1 MEKKN
6 SADSKEAWPV
16 EDNPFWL
23 HFEKQVQKWGA
34 IALIVIVIAGLCG
47 LFSQGFLSKKTAV
60 SDDQKLMVEYDRFG
74 RLQSDLD
81 MQMTANASADS
92 RVTFT
97 LGGDFMHD
105 FEIRTLQPQPQ
116 KMYSRSGELV
126 LEYARPA
133 PDKPLTVWLGL
144 TPLGV
149 GTSTQ
154 TLSVNS
160 ATTVTL
166 TQFIWP

>member
-6 SADSKEAWPV
+6 STDAERTWPV

-23 HFEKQVQKWGA
+23 HVEMQVQKWGA
-34 IALIVIVIAGLCG
+34 IVLIAIVIAGLCG
-47 LFSQGFLSKKTAV
+47 LFSQGLLSKKTVTSA
-60 SDDQKLMVEYDRFG
+60 DQRLSVEYDRFG

-81 MQMTANASADS
+81 MQITANATTDN
-92 RVTFT
+92 RITFT

-105 FEIRTLQPQPQ
+105 FEIRTLQPQPLN
-116 KMYSRSGELV
+116 MYSRSGELV

-133 PDKPLTVWLGL
+133 TDKPLTVWLGL

-149 GTSTQ
+149 GNSTQ
-154 TLSVNS
+154 RIAVNN
-160 ATTVTL
+160 ATPVTL

>member
-1 MEKKN
+1 MANKN
-6 SADSKEAWPV
+6 STDPDEAWPV
-16 EDNPFWL
+16 EDNSFWL
-23 HFEKQVQKWGA
+23 HVEMQFQKWGA
-34 IALIVIVIAGLCG
+34 IALIIIVIAGLCG
-47 LFSQGFLSKKTAV
+47 LFSQGWLSKKTAT
-60 SDDQKLMVEYDRFG
+60 SADQTLTVEYDRFG

-81 MQMTANASADS
+81 MQLTTRAAHDS
-92 RVTFT
+92 RVIFT
-97 LGGDFMHD
+97 LGGDFMHE

-116 KMYSRSGELV
+116 KTYSRSGELV

-149 GTSTQ
+149 GSSVQ
-154 TLSVNS
+154 TISVNNG
-160 ATTVTL
+160 ATLTV